1 MPDQRALWQSQNY
14 IRRPDLVESLLDMTD
29 IGPSDLVVE
38 IGPGRGI
45 ITKALLKRASHVIA
59 IEQDAM
65 LVQQLQLLP
74 WTRQEK
80 LQLIA
85 GDFLSWPLPK
95 QPYQVFSNIPFNMTA
110 DIVNR
115 LTRAANPPTHAYLIM
130 QEAAAHRFV
139 GQPLEKETLKSI
151 LLKIEFQI
159 EIVAS
164 IPASEFQPRPSV
176 NIVLTHF
183 RKRSEYIVSREH
195 LQEFRDFVVYGY
207 TQWQPNVLEALKKV
221 LTKAQTRQLED
232 EFQALKPRDL
242 TLEQWLTLFNLAD
255 SRKRQLVRESEKRL
269 EEQQR
274 GLQKQHRTRPEKRG
288 GPY

>member
-14 IRRPDLVESLLDMTD
+14 IRRPQLVEKLLDMTN
-29 IGPSDLVVE
+29 IGPGDLVVE
-38 IGPGRGI
+38 IGPGRGV
-45 ITKALLKRASHVIA
+45 ITQALLKRADQVIA
-59 IEQDAM
+59 IEQDAA
-65 LVQQLQLLP
+65 LVQELQLLP
-74 WTRQEK
+74 WTRREK

-85 GDFLSWPLPK
+85 GDFLKWPLPQK
-95 QPYQVFSNIPFNMTA
+95 AYQVFSNIPFNMTA

-115 LTRAANPPTHAYLIM
+115 LTRTTNPPGHAYLIM
-130 QEAAAHRFV
+130 QEAAAHRFA

-151 LLKIEFQI
+151 LLKTEFQI

-164 IPASEFQPRPSV
+164 IAASEFEPRPSV

-183 RKRSEYIVSREH
+183 RKRSASIVSKEH

-207 TQWQPNVLEALKKV
+207 TQWQPNVLEALKK
-221 LTKAQTRQLED
+221 LFTKPQVRQLED
-232 EFQALKPRDL
+232 EFQVLKPRDV

-255 SRKRQLVRESEKRL
+255 DRKRQLVRGSEKRL

-274 GLQKQHRTRPEKRG
+274 GLQKQHRTRQERRADPD
-288 GPY
+288 